1 MIKFASVNLART
13 ATRMKHI
20 LIVDN
25 YDSFTYNLVHYVEA
39 EGFQV
44 SVARNDV
51 LDLTS
56 LDRYDKIILSPGP
69 GLPKD
74 AGQLMTLIR
83 QWHNKIPILGVCL
96 GHQAMAEVFGAQL
109 IQLKQVTH
117 GIGTTMTVLDDQEPM
132 FQNLPQAL
140 IVGRYHSW
148 IVGPMGL
155 SDDLKITA
163 IDEQGNIMALRHTLH
178 PITGIQFHPESL
190 LTPHGK
196 KMLRQWLVS

>member
-39 EGFQV
+39 EGFHV

-56 LDRYDKIILSPGP
+56 RDRYDKIILSPGP
-69 GLPKD
+69 GLPQD

-109 IQLKQVTH
+109 IQLKEVTH

-148 IVGPMGL
+148 IAGPMGL

-196 KMLRQWLVS
+196 QMLRQWLVS